1 VLFPT
6 IDFAV
11 FFAIIFPITW
21 WLNPWNSG
29 KKVWLVAASYLF
41 YSFWNPSFLFLLA
54 GSSVGNFCFGM
65 LLGQTDKAH
74 WRRLVVALAVVANL
88 SLLGY
93 FKYYN
98 FLSATLSNLFA
109 DFGLTVDFG
118 STEVALP
125 IAISFLTFHG
135 LSYVIDVYRRRIPP
149 SRNLVDLLLYISFF
163 PHLVA
168 GPIVRAHDFLPQLA
182 RRSDPSTI
190 RIGPSLFLILGG
202 LFKKVV
208 IASHVSTLFVDPIFV
223 EPTGFGTIDLVLGM
237 YAYAIVIYCDF
248 SAYTD
253 IAIGVANLLGY
264 QFPQNFNQPY
274 RALSLQDFWRRWHIT
289 LSTWLRDYLY
299 ISLGGN
305 RHGRLATYR
314 NLIITMGLGGLWH
327 GAGLQFVIWGLMHGV
342 GLAVERALGLRQAAD
357 DATPRPFPARLV
369 AWFVTFH
376 FVCIAWVFFRSPSLD
391 AALRYFKT
399 MLANPATPS
408 TITWFVGLWMV
419 VGFLTQWINAAHFRA
434 LQRAFE
440 GWPTTAK
447 VALCFGTIY
456 LIAVLS
462 PVGIPPFIYFQ
473 F

>member
-1 VLFPT
+1 MLFPT

-11 FFAIIFPITW
+11 FFALVFPVTW
-21 WLNPWNSG
+21 SLNSWNFS
-29 KKVWLVAASYLF
+29 KKIWLVAASYLF
-41 YSFWNPSFLFLLA
+41 YSFWDWRFLFLLFF
-54 GSSVGNFCFGM
+54 SSIGNFCAGM
-65 LLGQTDKAH
+65 LIGSAKGLGV
-74 WRRLVVALAVVANL
+74 RRLVLAVAVALNL
-88 SLLGY
+88 SVLGY

-98 FLSATLSNLFA
+98 FLSLTLSNVLA
-109 DFGLTVDFG
+109 RLGLNVDFG

-135 LSYVIDVYRRRIPP
+135 LSYIIDVYRGRIAP
-149 SRNLVDLLLYISFF
+149 SKSAVDLLLYISFF

-168 GPIVRAHDFLPQLA
+168 GPIVRAHDFLPQLE

-190 RIGPSLFLILGG
+190 RVGQSVFLILGG

-223 EPTGFGTIDLVLGM
+223 EPTNYGTIDLILGM
-237 YAYAIVIYCDF
+237 YAYAVVIYCDF

-253 IAIGVANLLGY
+253 IAIGIANLLGY
-264 QFPQNFNQPY
+264 QFPQNFDQPY
-274 RALSLQDFWRRWHIT
+274 RALSLQDFWRRWHMT

-305 RHGRLATYR
+305 RHGTFATYR

-327 GAGLQFVIWGLMHGV
+327 GAGLQFIVWGLMHGV
-342 GLAVERALGLRQAAD
+342 GLAVERALGLRQER
-357 DATPRPFPARLV
+357 DAPRRGRFTIFI

-391 AALRYFKT
+391 AAAAYFGT
-399 MLANPATPS
+399 MFSNPTVPS
-408 TITWFVGLWMV
+408 TITWFVAVWMA
-419 VGFLTQWINAAHFRA
+419 VGFLTQWIDASYFRK
-434 LQRAFE
+434 LQGYYERSPLA
-440 GWPTTAK
+440 AK
-447 VALCFGTIY
+447 VLVPFAVIY
-456 LIAVLS
+456 VIAVLS